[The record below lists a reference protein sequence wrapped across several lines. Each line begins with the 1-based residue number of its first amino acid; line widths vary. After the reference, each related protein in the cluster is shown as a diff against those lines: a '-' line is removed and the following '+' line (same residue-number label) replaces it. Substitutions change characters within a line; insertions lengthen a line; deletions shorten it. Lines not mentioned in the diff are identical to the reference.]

1 MTLWC
6 AGGYHC
12 GAKWGVV
19 GNSGVKPHELEV
31 DLAGAQTPGR
41 GVKFLGSYQYQL
53 DEKGRVSLP
62 AAFRRE
68 AADQSFV
75 LIQAYPPALSLYPEG
90 EWLQVEERLR
100 DLIKHQPEA
109 RMYVLSLMATAV
121 EVVPDSQGRILIP
134 GRLKEAAELE
144 GQVLLIGAIDKV
156 EIWSPAHFQSAMQ
169 ARAGKF
175 AQFAPQVFR

>member
-1 MTLWC
+1 M
-6 AGGYHC
+6 AASH
-12 GAKWGVV
+12 A
-19 GNSGVKPHELEV
+19 
-31 DLAGAQTPGR
+31 PGR

-53 DEKGRVSLP
+53 DDKGRVSLP

-90 EWLQVEERLR
+90 EWLQVEERMR

-109 RMYVLSLMATAV
+109 RMYVLSLMSNAV

-134 GRLKEAAELE
+134 ARLKEMAELD
-144 GQVLLIGAIDKV
+144 GQVMMVGAIDKV
-156 EIWSPAHFQSAMQ
+156 EIWNPAHFQSAMQ
-169 ARAGKF
+169 EDAMKF
-175 AQFAPQVFR
+175 AQFAPKIFR

>member
-1 MTLWC
+1 M
-6 AGGYHC
+6 AASH
-12 GAKWGVV
+12 A
-19 GNSGVKPHELEV
+19 
-31 DLAGAQTPGR
+31 PGR

-68 AADQSFV
+68 AADQAFV
-75 LIQAYPPALSLYPEG
+75 LIQAYPPALALYPEG

-109 RMYVLSLMATAV
+109 RMFVLSMMANAV

-134 GRLKEAAELE
+134 ARFKEAAELE
-144 GQVLLIGAIDKV
+144 GQVMLVGAIDKV
-156 EIWSPAHFQSAMQ
+156 EIWNPAHFQQAMSAD
-169 ARAGKF
+169 AKKF
-175 AQFAPQVFR
+175 AQFAPQIFR